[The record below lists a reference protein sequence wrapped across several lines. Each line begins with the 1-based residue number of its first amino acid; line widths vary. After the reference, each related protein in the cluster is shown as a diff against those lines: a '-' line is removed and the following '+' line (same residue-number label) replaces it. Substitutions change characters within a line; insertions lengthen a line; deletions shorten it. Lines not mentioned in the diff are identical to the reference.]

1 MGERGMRHG
10 GASYESVNYFTST
23 PLYAEDSY
31 MREFNA
37 EVVKAGP
44 RFAVLDRTAFYPESG
59 GQPSDTGFLVVD
71 DREVRVRKVMVRGR
85 EIFHYLSE
93 DVPDGTQVNGVI
105 DWEPRYFNMR
115 RHSGEHLLTGLFERA
130 GAGPKVY
137 SDLTRLEFRPSGL
150 YEEAVRRVGA
160 EFDEVVD
167 ADIPITIYYTSREE
181 LEGEEDERKRGFL
194 EKIPRALERLRMVE
208 IPGYALTFCFGTH
221 VMSTGEI
228 GRLAELELKMGKRGL
243 RTVSFVLE

>member
-1 MGERGMRHG
+1 MGNAGTGHG
-10 GASYESVNYFTST
+10 GASDESVNYYMST
-23 PLYAEDSY
+23 PLYTEDSY
-31 MREFNA
+31 LREFDA

-44 RFAVLDRTAFYPESG
+44 RFAVLDRTAFYPDSG
-59 GQPSDTGFLVVD
+59 GQPSDTGILIVD
-71 DREVRVRKVMVRGR
+71 DREVGVRKVMIRGR
-85 EIFHYLSE
+85 EIFHYLNG
-93 DVPDGTQVNGVI
+93 DMPAGARVHGVI

-137 SDLTRLEFRPSGL
+137 SDLTRLEFRPSEL
-150 YEEAVRRVGA
+150 TEEEVRRVGA
-160 EFDEVVD
+160 EFDEVVG
-167 ADIPITIYYTSREE
+167 ADIPLRIYYASREE

-194 EKIPRALERLRMVE
+194 EKIPMAMERLRMVE
-208 IPGYALTFCFGTH
+208 IPGHALTFCFGTH
-221 VMSTGEI
+221 VRSTAEI